1 MSEPAPRR
9 MTVEEFLSWEDG
21 TDTRYELIGGVVYA
35 MAPPAPAHGRIAAR
49 LGGFIDA
56 ALRSRPPCFVQSE
69 AGIVRPDH
77 DDTCYIADLAIAC
90 QPLRPEDR
98 LMRDP
103 LLIVEILSPSTTAFD
118 RQTKIPDYRRISTVQ
133 EILLLDSQSVFAEV
147 LRREGDHWITEI
159 VQGPAA
165 TLSLNSV
172 PVTIAMSDLYE
183 GIPLPEPRPSQAAA
197 R

>member
-1 MSEPAPRR
+1 MSEPASRR
-9 MTVEEFLSWEDG
+9 MTVDEFLHWEDG
-21 TDTRYELIGGVVYA
+21 TDTRYELIGGLVYA

-49 LGGFIDA
+49 LGGIIDA

-69 AGIVRPDH
+69 AGIIRPDR

-103 LLIVEILSPSTTAFD
+103 MLIVEILSPSTTAFD
-118 RQTKIPDYRRISTVQ
+118 RQTKVPDYRRISTVQ
-133 EILLLDSQSVFAEV
+133 EILLIDSQSVFAEV
-147 LRREGDHWITEI
+147 LRREGNHWITEI

-172 PVTIAMSDLYE
+172 PLKVAMAELYE
-183 GIPLPEPRPSQAAA
+183 GIPLPEPRPSQTVA

>member
-1 MSEPAPRR
+1 MSELAAKG
-9 MTVEEFLSWEDG
+9 MTVDEFLRWEDG
-21 TDTRYELIGGVVYA
+21 TDTRYELIGGLVYA

-49 LGGFIDA
+49 LGGLIDV

-69 AGIVRPDH
+69 AGIARPDQ
-77 DDTCYIADLAIAC
+77 DDTCYITDLAIAC

-103 LLIVEILSPSTTAFD
+103 ILIVEILSPSTTAFD
-118 RQTKIPDYRRISTVQ
+118 RQTKVPDYRRIASVQ
-133 EILLLDSQSVFAEV
+133 EILLVDSQTVFAEV
-147 LRREGDHWITEI
+147 LRRSGDHWITEI

-165 TLSLNSV
+165 TLSLSSV
-172 PVTIAMSDLYE
+172 PLTIPMAELYD
-183 GIPLPEPRPSQAAA
+183 GIPLPEPRPSQAGI